1 MARIVGIVFPQE
13 EKPQPPK
20 PEAEKPADEKPKGK
34 GTGKASGKN

>member
-1 MARIVGIVFPQE
+1 MARIVGLIFPTE

-20 PEAEKPADEKPKGK
+20 PEAEKPADEKPKVK

>member
-1 MARIVGIVFPQE
+1 MARIVGLIFPEE

-20 PEAEKPADEKPKGK
+20 PEAEKPAAEKPKGK